1 MATGRHRNA
10 RGARAA
16 WRPLAGAAVG
26 AAILAVSLNGA
37 WAELRANAVNTSPQ
51 NLASGTLRLT
61 LTNNGTGFS
70 QTVSNIAPGDVVRR
84 HVDVANSGALAADAL
99 TLALTT
105 SGSSTLVTDNA
116 AGTRA
121 LRLTVT
127 ACTGGTWTAATG
139 ACSGTATQVLAAT
152 PLGSLT
158 TPVTLVSGAV
168 TAGQVHRLQLTLTLP
183 DQTETTT
190 NGTPPATTI
199 QGQSVDVTYT
209 FAEAQRA
216 ATGTSS

>member
-1 MATGRHRNA
+1 MAKGRHRD
-10 RGARAA
+10 GAPV
-16 WRPLAGAAVG
+16 WRPFAAAAVG
-26 AAILAVSLNGA
+26 ASILAVSLNGA
-37 WAELRANAVNTSPQ
+37 WAALRATAVNTAPQ
-51 NLASGTLRLT
+51 GVASGTLRLT
-61 LTNNGTGFS
+61 LTNNGTGFT
-70 QTVSNIAPGDVVRR
+70 QGVSNVAPGDVVRR
-84 HVDVANSGALAADAL
+84 YVDVANSGTLGADGL

-105 SGSSTLVTDNA
+105 AGSATLVADTP

-127 ACTGGTWTAATG
+127 ACTGTWTPATA

-152 PLGSLT
+152 PIGSLGT
-158 TPVTLVSGAV
+158 AVPLVTGAV
-168 TAGQVHRLQLTLTLP
+168 AAGQVHRLQLTLTLP

-216 ATGTSS
+216 ATGTTG